1 MAKAEVKQKGFF
13 DKAMDFIEK
22 IGNAMP
28 DPVSLFIIL
37 AVVVVILSAVLGSI
51 GYGAVHPGTGKTIQV
66 VNLLTKDGFRDM
78 YSKAVANYSNFAP
91 LGMVMVC
98 IIGAA
103 VAEKSGF
110 LVTMMK
116 QVMGDAK
123 SWMVTFAILFVAI
136 NANLAGDAGYI
147 VMPPLAAVIYMGMGR
162 SPVLGMIVAY
172 AGCAGGFSANIML
185 GMTDALAYGFTES
198 AARMIDPNYQAT
210 MAINWYFLIV
220 SCILL
225 AVFGTLLTEK
235 FLVKRFP
242 TTKEDLLKYNF
253 DESEGQITEAQKRGL
268 KWAVI
273 GLVIFVIALVAACI
287 GDDPLLADPKTHS
300 VMTNGSPFMNGIIL
314 TVTVAL
320 FVVGACYG
328 FGCGKYKNDRD
339 LFADITLGFKDMAGY
354 IFMCFF
360 IAQFTSYF
368 AWSNLGIVMAIKGA
382 EALKAMEFTGAP
394 LLIGLIFVSC
404 IVNILIGSASA
415 KWAILAPIFVP
426 MLMLMGFD
434 PAVTQV
440 SYRIGDSITNPL
452 SPLFPYCPVI
462 LGFVRRYAPEMGL
475 GSVIANMVPFS
486 VTFTVIWIIQL
497 LVWIFLDIP
506 LGPGGSIFL
515 N

>member
-1 MAKAEVKQKGFF
+1 MTLTIRQLWPLLV
-13 DKAMDFIEK
+13 
-22 IGNAMP
+22 
-28 DPVSLFIIL
+28 LF
-37 AVVVVILSAVLGSI
+37 
-51 GYGAVHPGTGKTIQV
+51 
-66 VNLLTKDGFRDM
+66 N
-78 YSKAVANYSNFAP
+78 
-91 LGMVMVC
+91 
-98 IIGAA
+98 
-103 VAEKSGF
+103 
-110 LVTMMK
+110 
-116 QVMGDAK
+116 
-123 SWMVTFAILFVAI
+123 
-136 NANLAGDAGYI
+136 
-147 VMPPLAAVIYMGMGR
+147 
-162 SPVLGMIVAY
+162 
-172 AGCAGGFSANIML
+172 
-185 GMTDALAYGFTES
+185 
-198 AARMIDPNYQAT
+198 
-210 MAINWYFLIV
+210 
-220 SCILL
+220 CILYF
-225 AVFGTLLTEK
+225 ACCFGTLLTEK

-404 IVNILIGSASA
+404 LVNILIGSASA
-415 KWAILAPIFVP
+415 NGQFW
-426 MLMLMGFD
+426 
-434 PAVTQV
+434 
-440 SYRIGDSITNPL
+440 
-452 SPLFPYCPVI
+452 
-462 LGFVRRYAPEMGL
+462 RR
-475 GSVIANMVPFS
+475 
-486 VTFTVIWIIQL
+486 
-497 LVWIFLDIP
+497 FLCRC
-506 LGPGGSIFL
+506 
-515 N
+515 

>member
-51 GYGAVHPGTGKTIQV
+51 GYGAVHPGTGKTIQL

-339 LFADITLGFKDMAGY
+339 LFADITLAFKDMAGY

-368 AWSNLGIVMAIKGA
+368 AWSNLGYVMAIKGA
-382 EALKAMEFTGAP
+382 
-394 LLIGLIFVSC
+394 
-404 IVNILIGSASA
+404 
-415 KWAILAPIFVP
+415 IFVP

-506 LGPGGSIFL
+506 LGPGGGIFL